1 MRMKE
6 GNKKIYIQ
14 KQAAWQQMHH
24 MWKQLTDAHMG
35 YVPSEWACLVMTVV
49 SESKPDYIAHLV
61 LSRANEAH

>member
-1 MRMKE
+1 
-6 GNKKIYIQ
+6 
-14 KQAAWQQMHH
+14 
-24 MWKQLTDAHMG
+24 MG